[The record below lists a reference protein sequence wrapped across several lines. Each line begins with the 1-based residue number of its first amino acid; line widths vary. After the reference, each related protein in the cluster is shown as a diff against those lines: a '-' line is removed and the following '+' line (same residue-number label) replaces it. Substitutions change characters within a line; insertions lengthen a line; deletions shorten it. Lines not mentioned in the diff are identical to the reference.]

1 MKLPGFLSKPRWLSK
16 DASTRRAAVAADND
30 AELVASLGRLAREDE
45 DAGVR
50 LAAMKRLA
58 DPGIVQ
64 GIARDDADAGVR
76 KQARSLWF
84 ELLTGAHA
92 SSPALPD
99 RLRLLKAQDDNELI
113 EHLARQAR
121 EPELRRAALDRVQR
135 PALLFDRAVEDADPA
150 LRLAA
155 TERIADEAQLLR
167 LAERARKTDKQVS
180 RRARERVDALRLQRG
195 DEATLDQRAR
205 MLCERMEQLLREPQS
220 VDVET
225 DLVSRWNEIE
235 ARVDASMRQRFESA
249 RSLLAIS
256 RAGPRP
262 QQPVP
267 EQTPLHAE
275 AEAAEPE
282 SVSVDKAIAVEP
294 AIAETEIAADTLVAP
309 LLAQARFTAS
319 LDTVNAEREAERER
333 QRALIEEIERAL
345 PPLEQAIEAGASGQ
359 AHAAKAQLDGLRR
372 RASSA
377 LPRALAAKLAAI
389 EQRYAELS
397 QWQRWADNQ
406 RRQQLCEDIEALA
419 GSGLHPDAVATRVRE
434 AQTEWT
440 RLEAAEGEGSHVGG
454 LGRRFH
460 AACRNALAPAQAYF
474 KKRQELRQSHAQQV
488 TALLDRV
495 AALADDEADWPGVLA
510 LRREV
515 ADALRGLDRVEPRE
529 RKTLAERLKTGLT
542 ALDARVARRDEQIAD
557 AKAALIAQA
566 EALGR
571 DMPRGAVASTRELQ
585 QRWQQAGN
593 GRRSRDQEQW
603 KSFRSAI
610 DAVFGRLDA
619 ERAERGARDQE
630 ARSQAEAVCAE
641 FEAQAAAQDKADRGA
656 VARLEAAWDAL
667 RVRDD
672 ALSNRFRTAQIQLRE
687 NETRRQRQLRQARFD
702 AWLARYAIC
711 RAAETATAPADALRE
726 RWDAAPPTD
735 IAADVLARR
744 LEAALAGN
752 ALACGDGDAARD
764 VLIELDFL
772 AGTEGAEQ
780 ERERRR
786 QLQLERLSARMRG
799 GAALAPYD
807 ELANL
812 LVRWS
817 ELDAV
822 AAAGCDERLER
833 TVRSALATLA

>member
-16 DASTRRAAVAADND
+16 DAATRRAAVAADHD
-30 AELVASLGRLAREDE
+30 PELVASLGRLAREDE

-64 GIARDDADAGVR
+64 GIARDDADPGVR
-76 KQARSLWF
+76 KQARVLWF
-84 ELLTGAHA
+84 DLLTGVHA
-92 SSPALPD
+92 GAPVLPD

-121 EPELRRAALDRVQR
+121 EPELRSAALDRVQR
-135 PALLFDRAVEDADPA
+135 PALLFDRALQDADPA

-155 TERIADEAQLLR
+155 TERITDEAQLLR

-195 DEATLDQRAR
+195 DGAALDQRAR
-205 MLCERMEQLLREPQS
+205 MLCERMEQLLREPQAAG
-220 VDVET
+220 VEAE
-225 DLVSRWNEIE
+225 LAARWSEIE
-235 ARVDASMRQRFESA
+235 ARVDAVLRQRFDAA
-249 RSLLAIS
+249 RNLLAIS

-262 QQPVP
+262 PPVETPADVETNVETEVPQPASIGA
-267 EQTPLHAE
+267 T
-275 AEAAEPE
+275 
-282 SVSVDKAIAVEP
+282 EP
-294 AIAETEIAADTLVAP
+294 AGPTTLQTESPAEMSVAP
-309 LLAQARFTAS
+309 LLAQARFAAS
-319 LDTVNAEREAERER
+319 LDTVNAEREIERER
-333 QRALIEEIERAL
+333 QRALIDAIERAL
-345 PPLEQAIEAGASGQ
+345 PPLEQAIEAGASVQ

-372 RASSA
+372 RSLQA
-377 LPRALAAKLAAI
+377 LPRALSAKLATI

-406 RRQQLCEDIEALA
+406 RRQQICEDIETLA
-419 GSGLHPDAVATRVRE
+419 GSGLHPDAIATRVRE
-434 AQTEWT
+434 AQTEWS
-440 RLEAAEGEGSHVGG
+440 RLEAAEGESSHAGG

-488 TALLDRV
+488 TTLLDRV
-495 AALADDEADWPGVLA
+495 AALTDEETDWAAVLA

-529 RKTLAERLKTGLT
+529 RKALAERLKTGLA
-542 ALDARVARRDEQIAD
+542 ALDARVARRDEAIAT

-571 DMPRGAVASTRELQ
+571 DMPRGAVASARELQ

-603 KSFRSAI
+603 KNFRSAI

-630 ARSQAEAVCAE
+630 ARGQAEAVCAE
-641 FEAQAAAQDKADRGA
+641 FEAQAATPDRPDRAA
-656 VARLEAAWDAL
+656 VTRLEAAWDAL

-672 ALSNRFRTAQIQLRE
+672 ALSNRFRAAQAQLRE
-687 NETRRQRQLRQARFD
+687 NEARRQRHLRQARFD
-702 AWLARYAIC
+702 AWLTRYALC
-711 RAAETATAPADALRE
+711 RAAETAAEPVDALRE
-726 RWDAAPPTD
+726 RWGLAPSTD
-735 IAADVLARR
+735 IATEVLARR
-744 LEAALAGN
+744 FEAGLAGN
-752 ALACGDGDAARD
+752 TIASGDDEATRD

-772 AGTEGAEQ
+772 AGAEAPEQ

-817 ELDAV
+817 ELGAV
-822 AAAGCDERLER
+822 AAGADDERLER
-833 TVRSALATLA
+833 AVRSALATLA